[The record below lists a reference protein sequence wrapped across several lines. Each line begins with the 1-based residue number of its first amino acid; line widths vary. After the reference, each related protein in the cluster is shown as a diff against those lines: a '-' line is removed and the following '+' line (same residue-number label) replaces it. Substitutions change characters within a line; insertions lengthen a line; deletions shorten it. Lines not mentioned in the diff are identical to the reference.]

1 MLLVLGI
8 VGLFVLPEPWNVI
21 GVCVAAVIEVGEVFF
36 WIKFLRRY
44 RISTGAEGLVGERGE
59 AIGPDQV
66 RVHGEIWRA
75 TAGAPLAPGERVRV
89 AAVDGLTLHV
99 EREA

>member
-21 GVCVAAVIEVGEVFF
+21 GVCVAALIEVGEVFF

-44 RISTGAEGLVGERGE
+44 RISTGAEGLVGERAE
-59 AIGPDQV
+59 VIGPDRV
-66 RVHGEIWRA
+66 RVHGEIWSA
-75 TAGAPLAPGERVRV
+75 TGPSQLSTGQRVRV
-89 AAVDGLTLHV
+89 AAVDGLTLRV
-99 EREA
+99 EPEP